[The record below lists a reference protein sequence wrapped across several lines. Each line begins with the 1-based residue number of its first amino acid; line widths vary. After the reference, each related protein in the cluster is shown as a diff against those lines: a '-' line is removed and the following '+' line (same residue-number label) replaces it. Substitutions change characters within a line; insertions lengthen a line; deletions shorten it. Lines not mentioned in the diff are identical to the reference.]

1 MITITSNYVSK
12 QDAKTIKQFTRFVLN
27 KFVRKGIQRKTKI
40 HIKVLTPEE
49 VDETD
54 ALDLK
59 DYKAWCTYDSNVDD
73 IKKFTVVINAMRMS
87 KGAKKPETRLKNLL
101 IDLGHELVHVKQY
114 LNGELRDYVDGSYKY
129 LGQKYDP
136 IPDGKENMD
145 KYFDSPMEIEAYG
158 REWGLYVLF
167 SNKLKS
173 ERKSKK

>member
-12 QDAKTIKQFTRFVLN
+12 QDAKTIKSFTRFVLD
-27 KFVRKGIQRKTKI
+27 KFVRLGIQRKTKI

-49 VDETD
+49 VGEAD

-59 DYKAWCTYDSNVDD
+59 DYKAWCTYDSHVDD
-73 IKKFTVVINAMRMS
+73 IKKFTIVVNAKRMTS
-87 KGAKKPETRLKNLL
+87 AKKPEIRLRNLL
-101 IDLGHELVHVKQY
+101 VDLGHELVHVKQY

-136 IPDGKENMD
+136 IPDGKENID

-158 REWGLYVLF
+158 REWGLYVSF
-167 SNKLKS
+167 SNKLIA
-173 ERKSKK
+173 ERKTKK